1 MTAKAIADM
10 VGVIATRW
18 IVVMVRL
25 YQACLSPVL
34 GRQCRFVPTCSDY
47 FIQAVRKRGAVTGTL
62 LGLWR
67 ILRCN
72 PFSRGGY
79 DPVE

>member
-1 MTAKAIADM
+1 VTAKAIADM